1 MEEKMKEQ
9 TKQHE
14 KIKVDE
20 KHELIIPQDEEFE
33 TFRKI
38 VIDYLE
44 KGYRWNRIE
53 DEDTTLHYYV
63 ISALEDAKE
72 EVFSECG
79 GSYFALVV
87 NNGSKTMMWVTDEQ
101 VKVLIK

>member
-1 MEEKMKEQ
+1 MKEQ

-20 KHELIIPQDEEFE
+20 KHELIMPQDKEFE
-33 TFRKI
+33 TFRE
-38 VIDYLE
+38 VVTDYLE
-44 KGYRWNRIE
+44 KGYRWSRVE
-53 DEDTTLHYYV
+53 DEDITLHYYV

-79 GSYFALVV
+79 GSYFALVI

-101 VKVLIK
+101 VKELIK